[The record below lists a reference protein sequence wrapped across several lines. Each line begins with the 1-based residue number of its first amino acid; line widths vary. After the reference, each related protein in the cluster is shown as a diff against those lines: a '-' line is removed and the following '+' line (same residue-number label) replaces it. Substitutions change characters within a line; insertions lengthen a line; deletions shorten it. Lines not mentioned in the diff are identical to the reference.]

1 NDTLYGFD
9 LPSSWTINMQNAG
22 EIEGV
27 SGGTVS
33 FIGIEQI
40 RGGDGADIFQIN
52 HNITRGIYGGA
63 GDDTFILNAA
73 QLAADLYGEAGN
85 DSFLVTTMPSG
96 EIQINGG
103 DNGAEGD
110 TLTGPDDSNQWRFT
124 GAASGVLNDLLSFSS
139 IEGVKGGKKDDTFR
153 DVNNYSQ
160 DHLIDGADGIDTVLV
175 DNEVTLDFTGDVRKV
190 FNGVD
195 DAEVIRSQSAQGG
208 TLTVNSSE
216 DMVINWLFQDGDAN
230 NEGSV
235 SYTAGGGKPI
245 IFSNFAHLIGGSGN
259 DVFEFTGN
267 NTITGS
273 INGGAGS
280 NQVDI
285 SGTTHAHQIGFGTT
299 GSEASLHLTNINRV
313 TGNENDETQL
323 IIAAGENTWDI
334 GNFDSDVVLDGVNDG
349 VVTATDFS
357 LEFIDFHTL
366 VGGSG
371 NDHFN
376 FATENPG
383 RITGS
388 LNGRGGSENR
398 ITGRDSSSRWLI
410 DSARGVSIAEGSTS
424 YLAAA
429 SNIQILAGG
438 SGEDLFEIKSGDI
451 RTILGGAGNDRFEFF
466 ENGLVNT
473 VDGQEG
479 EDTLVGRNSDNQ
491 WDISSRRLSVN
502 NGPTY
507 VTEFAGME
515 VLQGGSMRDIFHIN
529 AQFSGTLNG
538 GAGDDLF
545 LIESEG
551 SATMIIGGTQTTNDV
566 LD

>member
-1 NDTLYGFD
+1 
-9 LPSSWTINMQNAG
+9 
-22 EIEGV
+22 
-27 SGGTVS
+27 
-33 FIGIEQI
+33 
-40 RGGDGADIFQIN
+40 
-52 HNITRGIYGGA
+52 
-63 GDDTFILNAA
+63 
-73 QLAADLYGEAGN
+73 
-85 DSFLVTTMPSG
+85 
-96 EIQINGG
+96 
-103 DNGAEGD
+103 
-110 TLTGPDDSNQWRFT
+110 
-124 GAASGVLNDLLSFSS
+124 
-139 IEGVKGGKKDDTFR
+139 
-153 DVNNYSQ
+153 
-160 DHLIDGADGIDTVLV
+160 
-175 DNEVTLDFTGDVRKV
+175 
-190 FNGVD
+190 
-195 DAEVIRSQSAQGG
+195 
-208 TLTVNSSE
+208 
-216 DMVINWLFQDGDAN
+216 
-230 NEGSV
+230 
-235 SYTAGGGKPI
+235 
-245 IFSNFAHLIGGSGN
+245 
-259 DVFEFTGN
+259 
-267 NTITGS
+267 
-273 INGGAGS
+273 
-280 NQVDI
+280 
-285 SGTTHAHQIGFGTT
+285 
-299 GSEASLHLTNINRV
+299 
-313 TGNENDETQL
+313 
-323 IIAAGENTWDI
+323 GENTWDI

-388 LNGRGGSENR
+388 VNGRGGSENR

-410 DSARGVSIAEGSTS
+410 DSASGVSIAEGSTS

-451 RTILGGAGNDRFEFF
+451 RTILGGAGNDRFEFA
-466 ENGLVNT
+466 ENGLVTT

-502 NGPTY
+502 NGPAY

-529 AQFSGTLNG
+529 TQFSGTLNG
-538 GAGDDLF
+538 GAGDDFF

-566 LD
+566 LDIRGARNNLRVAVDEIADADVRVTGVESLIANSPGGHTLIGRVGADNAWVIESENAGVLNSVIQFEGFANLTGGNLVDQFIFTADSNITGIINGGQGTDSVNLTERDENSVQVLGEGDTAVAGSINVLSIENLTAAGNSTLVASNLESNTWRITDT